1 MKKVLI
7 ANRGEIAVR
16 ITRAVQELGL
26 QAVAVYPADDAQS
39 LHVRQADAAVELSG
53 RGAAAYLDIPQL
65 VALAA
70 DNGCDGVHPGY
81 GFLVKI
87 QTLLLRALALR
98 L

>member
-26 QAVAVYPADDAQS
+26 QAVAAYPADDAQS

-65 VALAA
+65 VAL
-70 DNGCDGVHPGY
+70 GRR
-81 GFLVKI
+81 
-87 QTLLLRALALR
+87 QWLRWCASR
-98 L
+98 LWLFE